1 MINRGLTFSIIQ
13 IIAIL
18 LSLFVLGFTLA
29 GSHGRLY
36 FSNGGGT
43 VALIITIILSLPLLY
58 LFFQGHNLKNKNLLF
73 IIAIVIFGFAMTAVY
88 VGLPTMTKQFII
100 DTNNINNVSIYRDNG
115 LTIDFKLQQEIFDR
129 VSIEAHIKKES
140 NIELKKLNLTIS
152 NNKGEIIKPVF
163 PPLAWDSL
171 NNETIQMQS
180 FFETNDYTK
189 MNQFSLT
196 GQFSIESIDS
206 LEMKIDLAFT
216 KSGQLISK
224 SKQIGIGIANH
235 LMLSRLI
242 EY

>member
-13 IIAIL
+13 IITIL
-18 LSLFVLGFTLA
+18 LSLFVFGFTLA

-58 LFFQGHNLKNKNLLF
+58 LFFQGHYLKNKNLLF
-73 IIAIVIFGFAMTAVY
+73 IIAIAIFGFAMTVVY

-140 NIELKKLNLTIS
+140 NIELKKLYLTIS

-224 SKQIGIGIANH
+224 SKQVGIGIANH